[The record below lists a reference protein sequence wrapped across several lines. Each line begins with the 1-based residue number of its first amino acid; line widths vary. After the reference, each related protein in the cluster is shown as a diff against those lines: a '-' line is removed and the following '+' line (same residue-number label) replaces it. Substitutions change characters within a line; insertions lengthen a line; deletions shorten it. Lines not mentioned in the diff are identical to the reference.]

1 MYIVRRY
8 REERVWF
15 RIGEYIYIYIYIIE
29 MKVYVFDYY
38 RYNEEWEGNELCS
51 SIQNVHISTSIGL
64 RRDNSPGGMIHM
76 LT

>member
-1 MYIVRRY
+1 
-8 REERVWF
+8 
-15 RIGEYIYIYIYIIE
+15 
-29 MKVYVFDYY
+29 MKVYVFHYY
-38 RYNEEWEGNELCS
+38 RYNEEWGGNELCS